1 MYSLSYLYQV
11 LGNNDFADR
20 CELAA
25 FNALPVAISSNH
37 WKRQYL
43 TLANQPFSCWLHGP
57 NGFWNV
63 GDGGLVYGGGKT
75 SALGACNSYSYLVDT
90 NYPCC
95 TVNMPQGLPKFLSAS
110 FVNIGTNGLG
120 HALLIPA
127 RVEHILQKGVRVR
140 ISCETNYPFSNKF
153 HYTIEASAGFTF
165 YVRVPHWY
173 VPESSFLSIDGGPPR
188 LLVPEPHTGMMA
200 VHVHAGKSTI
210 DYTLSAALRV
220 ISRANATISVY
231 HGAILYALDVGQSVV
246 PAGKAAHSCCQP
258 NNDHESLINT
268 LPWNMAIDPST
279 LEFHAAPPN
288 ASPDDDL
295 PSPIWFPKAPPPY
308 FTAKGC
314 EINWPL
320 LHCVPA
326 PVPLQVNGKRTCS
339 GKVVDMVLRP
349 YGSLKVHM
357 AELPTIDLGLDF

>member
-11 LGNNDFADR
+11 LGHNDFADR

-37 WKRQYL
+37 WERQYL
-43 TLANQPFSCWLHGP
+43 TLANQPFSCWLRGP

-63 GDGGLVYGGGKT
+63 GDGGLVYGHGKT
-75 SALGACNSYSYLVDT
+75 STSGAWTSCSYLVDT

-110 FVNIGTNGLG
+110 FVSIGTNGLG

-127 RVEHILQKGVRVR
+127 SVEYVLRKDTRVR
-140 ISCETNYPFSNKF
+140 IYCETNYPFSNKL

-165 YVRVPHWY
+165 HVRVPDWY
-173 VPESSFLSIDGGPPR
+173 VRESSFLSIDGGPPR
-188 LLVPEPHTGMMA
+188 PLAPEPHTGMMA
-200 VHVHAGKSTI
+200 VQVHAGISTI
-210 DYTLSAALRV
+210 EYTLSAALR
-220 ISRANATISVY
+220 IIPRANATISVY
-231 HGAILYALDVGQSVV
+231 HGALLYALDVGQSVV
-246 PAGKAAHSCCQP
+246 PTGIVAHSCCQP
-258 NNDHESLINT
+258 DEHHESLINI

-279 LEFHAAPPN
+279 LKFHPAPPN
-288 ASPDDDL
+288 VSPDDDL
-295 PSPIWFPKAPPPY
+295 PSPIWFPRAPPSY

-314 EINWPL
+314 EIEWPL

-326 PVPLQVNGKRTCS
+326 PVPLPLHGKRTCT
-339 GKVVDMVLRP
+339 GKVVDIVLRP

-357 AELPTIDLGLDF
+357 AELPTIDLGLDL